1 MEYSPDTVALLF
13 DKNLDK
19 NVAGIACVTK
29 RNGHWNAVSVQD
41 FRTKVRHLAL
51 AMHRLGVKKGDAVS
65 IHSPNSSEWLL
76 CDQAI
81 LSIGAINVAIYTT
94 QPVDQIVYILNDSK
108 SVFHFV
114 SDHTM
119 YETLK
124 PRIQEVSSLG
134 HVVFMEPKES
144 GELQASSPE
153 QHEEQGQD
161 GTPVYFSFQEL
172 LAIGAEYEA
181 HHPDLF
187 EQLRSQVSKDDL
199 ANINYTSGTTGVP
212 KGVMLT
218 HYNLVTNTIAS
229 LERLPFSPT
238 QEASNVLSY
247 LPLAHMLERIGAY
260 LYTGAGATIYYIDDL
275 QDIREDMQYVKPI
288 FFATVPR
295 LLEKIHTGLKAKGQE
310 LSGVKKRLYYWAL
323 HMAEHFD
330 PEQLP
335 TGFAKQQWKIADALI
350 YKKIREGLG
359 GHIEGTMSGG
369 AALHPTV
376 MRFFN
381 GIGIKCGIGYG
392 LTETS
397 PVLTASLPDRIRIGS
412 AGKPLQDVSIRIAE
426 DGEVQAQGPNIMQ
439 GYYGLPELTK
449 EVMTD
454 DGWFCTGDIGYIDED
469 GWLFITD
476 RKKALFKLST
486 GKYVAPQPIE
496 NGLTAS
502 PYIDQAVVMGAEKK
516 FVTALIYPDWVRI
529 EQRLAQKGITLSE
542 EHMESEPAVIQ
553 LLQDEIDKVN
563 APLPAWEQIKKYR
576 CLHEALTIEKGEL
589 TPKMSIKRE
598 VVTGNYR
605 PLMDS
610 LYEE

>member
-1 MEYSPDTVALLF
+1 MEYSPNTVALLF

-19 NVAGIACVTK
+19 NVSGIACVTK
-29 RNGHWNAVSVQD
+29 RNGHWNAVTVQD

-51 AMHRLGVKKGDAVS
+51 AMHSLGVKKGDAVS

-81 LSIGAINVAIYTT
+81 LSMGAVNVAIYTT

-114 SDHTM
+114 SDQTM
-119 YETLK
+119 FEALK
-124 PRIQEVSSLG
+124 PRMNEAESVG
-134 HVVFMEPKES
+134 HVVFMESNEFPKAGTS
-144 GELQASSPE
+144 LQE
-153 QHEEQGQD
+153 QSDDQVKA
-161 GTPVYFSFQEL
+161 PVYYTFEDL
-172 LAIGAEYEA
+172 LAMGADYER

-187 EQLRSQVSKDDL
+187 EQLRNQVAANDL

-212 KGVMLT
+212 KGVMLS

-238 QEASNVLSY
+238 ETASNVLSY

-275 QDIREDMQYVKPI
+275 QDIREDMQHVKPI

-310 LSGVKKRLYYWAL
+310 LSGAKKRLYYWAL
-323 HMAEHFD
+323 HRAEQFD
-330 PEQLP
+330 PERP
-335 TGFAKQQWKIADALI
+335 PRGFAKQQWKIADALV

-359 GHIEGTMSGG
+359 GTIQGTMSGG

-397 PVLTASLPDRIRIGS
+397 PVLTASMPDCIRIGS

-502 PYIDQAVVMGAEKK
+502 PYIDQAVVIGAEKK
-516 FVTALIYPDWVRI
+516 FVAALMYPDWARI
-529 EQRLAQKGITLSE
+529 EQRLAQKGISFDQKDRAAD
-542 EHMESEPAVIQ
+542 PAVVE
-553 LLQDEIDKVN
+553 LLEAEIDKVN
-563 APLPAWEQIKKYR
+563 SPLPAWEQIKKFV
-576 CLHEALTIEKGEL
+576 CLQEALTIEKGEL

-598 VVTGNYR
+598 VVTGNYES
-605 PLMDS
+605 LINS